1 MVPTLFYLVA
11 SHAATDIVF
20 LASFFSDFNLLFSK
34 TVKMRGIFVFLQRG
48 CLALK
53 HFLPVGVKISVS
65 MRR

>member
-53 HFLPVGVKISVS
+53 HFLP
-65 MRR
+65 